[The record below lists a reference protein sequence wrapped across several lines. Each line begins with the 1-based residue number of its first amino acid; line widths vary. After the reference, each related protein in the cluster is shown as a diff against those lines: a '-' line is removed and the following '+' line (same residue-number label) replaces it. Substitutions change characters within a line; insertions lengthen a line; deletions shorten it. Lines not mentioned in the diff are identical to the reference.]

1 MCYSRDAAAFSI
13 STILPRL
20 YQLLCN
26 DRRGN
31 RCVAGLAQ
39 RFDTSRVIGMQVC
52 QHNQVYVCGGAM
64 QETSEIINRQP
75 YIEYGTRIND
85 YTTFIVDKIGVCHRE
100 AVGDGMHLTDLLGKW
115 RWLLPGLCSCI
126 HGTSVTTF
134 IVAQV
139 KADRNPQDTISYHKI
154 DPYASRCVILPGL
167 VNVPEHS
174 GSAPDTRKRYH
185 YISGAARPTCS
196 DRACPCQA
204 HSQALVL
211 LIPAR
216 GITTFLAQHGQ
227 HVVTGLAPVR
237 IIHRPWLYYYLFT
250 PRF

>member
-1 MCYSRDAAAFSI
+1 MCYSRDAPAFSI

-31 RCVAGLAQ
+31 RCVTGLAQ

-64 QETSEIINRQP
+64 QETSEIIYRQP

-85 YTTFIVDKIGVCHRE
+85 YATFIVDKIGVCHRE

-154 DPYASRCVILPGL
+154 DPYASRCVILASPM
-167 VNVPEHS
+167 VHS
-174 GSAPDTRKRYH
+174 KRPLHDEYLAPRHFTL
-185 YISGAARPTCS
+185 S
-196 DRACPCQA
+196 
-204 HSQALVL
+204 SQAGVYT
-211 LIPAR
+211 IRNNQTAAPR
-216 GITTFLAQHGQ
+216 TT
-227 HVVTGLAPVR
+227 R
-237 IIHRPWLYYYLFT
+237 
-250 PRF
+250 